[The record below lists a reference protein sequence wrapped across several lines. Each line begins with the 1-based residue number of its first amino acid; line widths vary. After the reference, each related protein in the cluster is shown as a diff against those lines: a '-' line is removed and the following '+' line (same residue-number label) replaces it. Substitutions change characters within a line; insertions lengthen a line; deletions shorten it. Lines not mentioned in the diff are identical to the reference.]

1 MAQNVPGKIETEA
14 SAPPKSGEQIKQDI
28 DEAAARQRKLSE
40 ESNVSASKYDKE
52 QVGDLA
58 ERSAQQHE
66 SIEGISRN
74 IEASRQAGLIDEST
88 AVRLTGKVGELN
100 NSTGAVDQQINR
112 LAIVHLPLGE
122 RVTATMEGAVG
133 VLGAVG
139 GARSGAGG
147 AGRGLGGVSKGMQSA
162 GKMRGLAQ
170 KFKKPKP
177 VEQPTPAKPVGPK
190 DTGANIKP
198 KMNKHEPK
206 CFTKNA
212 KGDPKEYDRQLADQE
227 KGLNDLTVKEYLE
240 GREKYQ
246 DIGRKGTGAAQSAA
260 RDKYAAELT
269 DGFKKELGKQGV
281 VGAAAQT
288 QAAGMAADK
297 MKTLA
302 ALHNPDMIAGG
313 KDVVT
318 NMGDKGVNSSIGRQ
332 WTHNDESKSRVAQMD
347 KAAKEVPESER
358 ATTKMNTKLKRC
370 P

>member
-14 SAPPKSGEQIKQDI
+14 SAPPQSAQQIRQDI

-40 ESNVSASKYDKE
+40 ESNVSASQYDQE
-52 QVGDLA
+52 QVGELA
-58 ERSAQQHE
+58 ERAAQQHE

-74 IEASRQAGLIDEST
+74 IEASRQAGLIDDST
-88 AVRLTGKVGELN
+88 AVRLTGKVDQLN
-100 NSTGAVDQQINR
+100 NGMGFVDQQINR

-122 RVTATMEGAVG
+122 RLTATMEGAAG

-139 GARSGAGG
+139 GARGGAGG
-147 AGRGLGGVSKGMQSA
+147 AGMRGMVSKNLQSA

-170 KFKKPKP
+170 KFKKKPVEPKP
-177 VEQPTPAKPVGPK
+177 VEPKPAEPQKPAQTK
-190 DTGANIKP
+190 DTGAHIKA

-206 CFTKNA
+206 CFKKNA
-212 KGDPKEYDRQLADQE
+212 NGDPKEYDRQLADQE
-227 KGLNDLTVKEYLE
+227 KGLNDMTVKEYLE
-240 GREKYQ
+240 GREKYKE
-246 DIGRKGTGAAQSAA
+246 IGRQGTGAAQSAA
-260 RDKYAAELT
+260 REKYSAELT
-269 DGFKKELGKQGV
+269 NKFTKQLADQGV

-318 NMGDKGVNSSIGRQ
+318 TMGDRGVNSSIGSQ
-332 WTHNDESKSRVAQMD
+332 WKNRTAEMD